1 MRVKGSQMNCED
13 CKWAGHICQTV
24 RVGGVLREK
33 RMTNESN
40 SYI

>member
-24 RVGGVLREK
+24 RVGECGSFERKENDK
-33 RMTNESN
+33 
-40 SYI
+40 